1 MSEMQQR
8 YTLEELAAVF
18 NDLLDLPQTA
28 RQQWFADSHLHPDD
42 RLQLQRMLTA
52 DSDVEPGFLDE
63 SAVLHAQAL
72 SSEHDRNIEPSDLLG
87 QQFGAFRLTRLL
99 GQGGMATVFSAER
112 VNADFEQTVAVK
124 LLKRGLFSSIEQKLF
139 RRERRLLAQL
149 NHPNIA
155 HLIDGG
161 VTEAGISYLV
171 MEYVDGVR
179 LDQYVAIHRLDLR
192 ARLELFIVICGA
204 VESAHQSLIVHR
216 DIKPSNILVTREG
229 VPKLLDFGIAKLLL
243 EDNANDSPYRTLTA
257 ALTPGYAA
265 PEQMAGSP
273 ITTATDVYALGVV
286 LHELLTGTRPNESD
300 AVLASHAVKLDAIV
314 EPGTLPMPA
323 LLLKHALRG
332 DLNNI
337 IARALSAEPEHRYPT
352 SAALIDDLQRYLEG
366 RPVNAHPRSRWYVI
380 RKFARRHY
388 AAVLTGTLVSIA
400 LLGLLG
406 TALWQ
411 AKQARIEAQRANL
424 VRDFLLDVLDTAKA
438 NLPPEQQPTPAALA
452 KKAEERL
459 VSNTDL
465 PDLTR
470 ADLLHTL
477 GQVSL
482 SAGAYD
488 QAANMLKQAI
498 AIRISELGPEH
509 IDTLSTYLQLVDTYT
524 RQGKYTE
531 ARELLRRT
539 LPILRKRDSSELID
553 ALALC
558 ASLEM
563 EAGNIDAAFTCQT
576 EESQTVSRLLDPNST
591 EALLSK
597 LRFGDMLGAVQRS
610 REAADALQPALSAW
624 RNAGNP
630 TEHADYLTS
639 LNNLAVAYYS
649 LGEFD
654 KAIPIFEQVL
664 HARRKVFPPGH
675 PEIANSLANL
685 GSVLIGAMRYDE
697 AEVMLKEALQI
708 TRASLGNVHPT
719 VVIRLIQLSANE
731 RRRNHLEAAIRYGR
745 DAIAICSN
753 VEISSSSA
761 CLHAQLSLSE
771 ALRSTDAKESL
782 HYADLALQQFQAQ
795 YKAPDSNIAIALH
808 ARAASLF
815 NLQRLSESLDQS
827 EASISM
833 FNALSADESS
843 DALVAKQTRALTLS
857 KLGRHKEA
865 AEVIETVLLSWQ
877 EHFPARKDR
886 LLLMLETQV
895 KIQLALGNNKAASA
909 SAREALSLKIDES
922 ILPNETILLLENAA
936 KKN

>member
-8 YTLEELAAVF
+8 YTIEELAAVF

-28 RQQWFADSHLHPDD
+28 RQQWFANSHLHPDD
-42 RLQLQRMLTA
+42 RLQLQRMLVA

-72 SSEHDRNIEPSDLLG
+72 SSEHDRNIEPRDLLG

-124 LLKRGLFSSIEQKLF
+124 LLKRGLFSSIEQTLF

-171 MEYVDGVR
+171 MEFIDGMR
-179 LDQYVAIHRLDLR
+179 LDKYVVYYQLDLR
-192 ARLELFIVICGA
+192 ARLELFIVVCGA

-243 EDNANDSPYRTLTA
+243 EDNADDSPYRTLTA

-323 LLLKHALRG
+323 MLLKHALRG

-352 SAALIDDLQRYLEG
+352 AAALIDDLQRYLEG
-366 RPVNAHPRSRWYVI
+366 RPVQAHPRSRWYVI
-380 RKFARRHY
+380 RKFTRRNF
-388 AAVLTGTLVSIA
+388 AAVLSTAFVSIA

-424 VRDFLLDVLDTAKA
+424 VRDFLIEVLDTAKA
-438 NLPPEQQPTPAALA
+438 NLPPDQQPTPAALA
-452 KKAEERL
+452 KSAAERMAL
-459 VSNTDL
+459 NKNL

-488 QAANMLKQAI
+488 QAASMLGQA
-498 AIRISELGPEH
+498 ASIRLAELGPEH
-509 IDTLSTYLQLVDTYT
+509 EDFLFTVLQLAETSNQ
-524 RQGKYTE
+524 QGRYTE
-531 ARELLRRT
+531 AREHLQQILPLLRKQKSTR
-539 LPILRKRDSSELID
+539 LVD

-558 ASLEM
+558 AAMEM
-563 EAGNIDAAFTCQT
+563 GAGNSDAAFSCRR
-576 EESQTVSRLLDPNST
+576 EETDVARQLLDPTSTAFMLSELRLGDLLGTAERDREAIAVLEPALEAWRKSGQST
-591 EALLSK
+591 EYVSY
-597 LRFGDMLGAVQRS
+597 LGS
-610 REAADALQPALSAW
+610 M
-624 RNAGNP
+624 
-630 TEHADYLTS
+630 
-639 LNNLAVAYYS
+639 NNLGVAYNA
-649 LGEFD
+649 LGEYE
-654 KAIPIFEQVL
+654 KAIPIFKQVL
-664 HARRKVFPPGH
+664 ASRRKVLPPGH
-675 PEIANSLANL
+675 PSISNSLASL
-685 GSVLIGAMRYDE
+685 GATMINAMRFDE
-697 AEVMLKEALQI
+697 ADTLLQEALKI
-708 TRASLGNVHPT
+708 SRASQDDVHPS
-719 VVIRLIQLSANE
+719 VVARLIQLSANE
-731 RRRNHLEAAIRYGR
+731 RRRNRVIVAVRYTQEAVALCKNADIMASYVC
-745 DAIAICSN
+745 A
-753 VEISSSSA
+753 
-761 CLHAQLSLSE
+761 HAQLSHS
-771 ALRSTDAKESL
+771 ESL
-782 HYADLALQQFQAQ
+782 RTSSPNESLAYADAALQRFKAL
-795 YKAPDSNIAIALH
+795 YKAPHASIALAIH
-808 ARAASLF
+808 GRAISLL
-815 NLQRLSESLDQS
+815 NLQRLD
-827 EASISM
+827 EALRECNDAITM
-833 FNALSADESS
+833 FSAVDARDTSDAIIAEHTRASTLNALGR
-843 DALVAKQTRALTLS
+843 DAEALKAIDIAIPL
-857 KLGRHKEA
+857 
-865 AEVIETVLLSWQ
+865 WQ
-877 EHFPARKDR
+877 KFFPGRKDR
-886 LLLMLETQV
+886 LLLMLETRA
-895 KIQLALGNNKAASA
+895 KIQLSLGRMGAAGA
-909 SAREALSLKIDES
+909 SAREALALGISDNILRAETVQFLDETRK
-922 ILPNETILLLENAA
+922 L
-936 KKN
+936 